1 MSTLK
6 EYVQAE
12 GNHIETASVD
22 HDQARHELAT
32 PIKPQ
37 NQNIALQRAAFEGRK
52 IDVRTALG
60 AIALAFTYE
69 ACILSFALPSAILL
83 TINADIG
90 PSAQIVWGATAWS
103 LAAAVLQTIAGRC
116 SDIFGRRK
124 FILAGNVFGL
134 VELIVES
141 RAQAVSAII
150 AGFTL
155 TGVAAGAQLLAF
167 ACAGEIV
174 PKKWRGQ
181 TLAAMNC
188 AALPGSCF
196 GSVIAYAL
204 VAHMNWRWAFY
215 VGIMANSIALILSA
229 VFYWPPGF
237 LGLHPEGKTR
247 WQQFKEIDFVGLFLF
262 GGGLTVFLLGVSW
275 GNNPYSWKSAQV
287 LTPLVLGAIC
297 CLVALPLWEAYG
309 PNTVAKL
316 FPPQIFKNIRGFC
329 MPLFIS
335 FASGMLLIG
344 LPVFWPQEVQQ
355 LFTTV
360 PQTVGWYSLAW
371 GCPSTVG
378 SALGG
383 YSWSRFKHTRFQFTA
398 MTALMAAFM
407 ATVSSVTPYT
417 PARAVVLF
425 AFSAAFVGATCL
437 VGILELQFGAADGD
451 IGIATGLM
459 GTSRATGGAIAIA
472 LFGSIIR
479 NKTAANLAPELA
491 AAVIAAG
498 LPKSQVEAFIA
509 AFISGSPTA
518 LESIEGVTPGVLA
531 AAATAA
537 KYVFADAYKLLYLV
551 TLSFGVPAIVAAA
564 LSRSCDD
571 KLTSQV
577 PVRLDAPHLLGQ
589 GKGEALVLHKLEEKP
604 EA

>member
-1 MSTLK
+1 MSNPK
-6 EYVQAE
+6 EDVQAE
-12 GNHIETASVD
+12 GNHVEIVSTD
-22 HDQARHELAT
+22 HDSAYHK
-32 PIKPQ
+32 PIAPTQSQ
-37 NQNIALQRAAFEGRK
+37 NQSLELYRAAFEGRK
-52 IDVRTALG
+52 IDLRTALG

-90 PSAQIVWGATAWS
+90 PSAQIAWGATAWS
-103 LAAAVLQTIAGRC
+103 LATAVLQTIAGRC
-116 SDIFGRRK
+116 SDIFGRRN
-124 FILAGNVFGL
+124 FILAGNTLGL
-134 VELIVES
+134 IGCIVAS

-181 TLAAMNC
+181 TLAVMNC

-204 VAHMNWRWAFY
+204 VAHLNWRWAFY
-215 VGIMANSIALILSA
+215 VGIMANAVALALTT
-229 VFYWPPGF
+229 VFYWPPDF
-237 LGLHPEGKTR
+237 LGLHPEGKSR
-247 WQQFKEIDFVGLFLF
+247 WQQFKEIDFVGLVLF
-262 GGGLTVFLLGVSW
+262 GGGLTVFLLGISW
-275 GNNPYSWKSAQV
+275 GNNPYSWKSANV
-287 LTPLVLGAIC
+287 LAPLVLGVIC
-297 CLVALPLWEAYG
+297 CLVVLPLWEAYS
-309 PNTVAKL
+309 PDTIAKL

-329 MPLFIS
+329 MPLFVS
-335 FASGMLLIG
+335 LASGMLLIG

-371 GCPSTVG
+371 GCPSTIG
-378 SALGG
+378 AAIGG

-398 MTALMAAFM
+398 MTALMVAFM
-407 ATVSSVTPYT
+407 ATVSSATPYT

-472 LFGSIIR
+472 IFGSIIR
-479 NKTAANLAPELA
+479 NKTEANMAPELA
-491 AAVIAAG
+491 AA
-498 LPKSQVEAFIA
+498 
-509 AFISGSPTA
+509 
-518 LESIEGVTPGVLA
+518 
-531 AAATAA
+531 
-537 KYVFADAYKLLYLV
+537 
-551 TLSFGVPAIVAAA
+551 
-564 LSRSCDD
+564 
-571 KLTSQV
+571 
-577 PVRLDAPHLLGQ
+577 
-589 GKGEALVLHKLEEKP
+589 
-604 EA
+604 